1 MLVFMDIDGVI
12 ADCSHRLKYLENKNY
27 DKFYSEEM
35 MMEDQPIQIGLD
47 LLGMF
52 LGNWEVELYLLTG
65 RPYRTEE
72 ITKKWLKQYLSEFDC
87 PPILMRRDHDY
98 RKSEVVKT
106 EIVDK
111 SLHNKNSVCY
121 GADEI
126 LFIDD
131 DPKNVKA
138 VEEACGKVKGIV
150 FGATR
155 L

>member
-1 MLVFMDIDGVI
+1 MDIDGVL
-12 ADCSHRLKYLENKNY
+12 ADCSHRLKYLK
-27 DKFYSEEM
+27 DKDYETFYSPEKIM
-35 MMEDQPIQIGLD
+35 ADQPIQIGLD
-47 LLGMF
+47 LLEMF

-72 ITKKWLKQYLSEFDC
+72 VTKKWLKQYLPEFDC
-87 PPILMRRDHDY
+87 PPILMRKDHDY
-98 RKSEVVKT
+98 RSSAVVKA
-106 EIVDK
+106 EIIK
-111 SLHNKNSVCY
+111 RSLNDKNSVCY

-138 VEEACGKVKGIV
+138 VEEACGKVQGII
-150 FGATR
+150 FGSSR